1 MINYQNNKP
10 FVEGVAIEDIA
21 SSHATPMY
29 VYSQKKIEEQYNKLK
44 NALNAEIFYAVKAN
58 SNQAI
63 IKLMSTLGAGAD
75 VVSVG
80 ELERAITAGI
90 NPKKIIFEGIGK
102 SKEDTSL
109 AINNNIRLIN
119 VESIDEIQRINNV
132 AQEHNKCVDIGIRL
146 NPNIDG
152 QTIDKIST
160 GKKTDKF
167 GIDTDKLQDLFQSLE
182 NAKNIIEDK
191 TKENVAKI
199 VEPKKNLDK
208 ENLTSENIFYLIGD
222 SYFIEG
228 VKYTP
233 KEDYSYSEVGLATF
247 YDKELHN
254 QKTLNNDLN
263 KVTELLGRH
272 KTLPL
277 PSIVKITN
285 LENGLSLTIKVIDR
299 HDDNASVI
307 QVSRKVAQLLRFYKN
322 KIARVKVEILS
333 DPSKQWK
340 NVTMSINDED
350 FNSVNWL

>member
-1 MINYQNNKP
+1 MKLIISLFFIFLFSCDNISNNK
-10 FVEGVAIEDIA
+10 VVN
-21 SSHATPMY
+21 
-29 VYSQKKIEEQYNKLK
+29 KI
-44 NALNAEIFYAVKAN
+44 
-58 SNQAI
+58 
-63 IKLMSTLGAGAD
+63 
-75 VVSVG
+75 
-80 ELERAITAGI
+80 
-90 NPKKIIFEGIGK
+90 
-102 SKEDTSL
+102 
-109 AINNNIRLIN
+109 
-119 VESIDEIQRINNV
+119 
-132 AQEHNKCVDIGIRL
+132 
-146 NPNIDG
+146 
-152 QTIDKIST
+152 
-160 GKKTDKF
+160 
-167 GIDTDKLQDLFQSLE
+167 E

-191 TKENVAKI
+191 TKENVAKL

-208 ENLTSENIFYLIGD
+208 ENSTSENIFYLIGD
-222 SYFIEG
+222 PYFIEG

-350 FNSVNWL
+350 FNSTVESAPTEIVSISNIDDDNEESSLQEDIEQPIELGFEKVENLELFLHINNFKNYEDIQKIVNEIQLKEKFTSENMGDFYKLIIGPIENEVANKLVSTFILKGYKENEIILE

>member
-1 MINYQNNKP
+1 MKLIISLFFIFLFSCDNISNNK
-10 FVEGVAIEDIA
+10 VVN
-21 SSHATPMY
+21 
-29 VYSQKKIEEQYNKLK
+29 KI
-44 NALNAEIFYAVKAN
+44 
-58 SNQAI
+58 
-63 IKLMSTLGAGAD
+63 
-75 VVSVG
+75 
-80 ELERAITAGI
+80 
-90 NPKKIIFEGIGK
+90 
-102 SKEDTSL
+102 
-109 AINNNIRLIN
+109 
-119 VESIDEIQRINNV
+119 
-132 AQEHNKCVDIGIRL
+132 
-146 NPNIDG
+146 
-152 QTIDKIST
+152 
-160 GKKTDKF
+160 
-167 GIDTDKLQDLFQSLE
+167 E

-191 TKENVAKI
+191 TKENVAKL

-208 ENLTSENIFYLIGD
+208 EKSTSENIFYLIGD
-222 SYFIEG
+222 PYFIEG

-350 FNSVNWL
+350 FNSTVESAPTEIVSISNIDDDNEESSLQEDIEQPIELGFEKVENLELFLHINNFKNYEDIQKIVNEIQLKEKFTSENMGDFYKLIIGPIENEVANKLVSTFILKGYKENQIILE

>member
-1 MINYQNNKP
+1 MKLIISLFFIFLFSCDNISNNK
-10 FVEGVAIEDIA
+10 VVN
-21 SSHATPMY
+21 
-29 VYSQKKIEEQYNKLK
+29 KI
-44 NALNAEIFYAVKAN
+44 
-58 SNQAI
+58 
-63 IKLMSTLGAGAD
+63 
-75 VVSVG
+75 
-80 ELERAITAGI
+80 
-90 NPKKIIFEGIGK
+90 
-102 SKEDTSL
+102 
-109 AINNNIRLIN
+109 
-119 VESIDEIQRINNV
+119 
-132 AQEHNKCVDIGIRL
+132 
-146 NPNIDG
+146 
-152 QTIDKIST
+152 
-160 GKKTDKF
+160 
-167 GIDTDKLQDLFQSLE
+167 E

-191 TKENVAKI
+191 TKENVAKL

-208 ENLTSENIFYLIGD
+208 ENSTSENIFYLIGD
-222 SYFIEG
+222 PYFIEG

-350 FNSVNWL
+350 FNSTVESAPTEIVSISNIDDDNEESSLQEDVEQPIELGFEKVENLELFLHINNFKNYVDIQKIVNEIQLKEKFTSENMGDFYKLIIGPIENEVANKLVSTFILKGYKENEIILE

>member
-1 MINYQNNKP
+1 MKLIISLFFIFLFSCDNIADNK
-10 FVEGVAIEDIA
+10 VVN
-21 SSHATPMY
+21 
-29 VYSQKKIEEQYNKLK
+29 KI
-44 NALNAEIFYAVKAN
+44 
-58 SNQAI
+58 
-63 IKLMSTLGAGAD
+63 
-75 VVSVG
+75 
-80 ELERAITAGI
+80 
-90 NPKKIIFEGIGK
+90 
-102 SKEDTSL
+102 
-109 AINNNIRLIN
+109 
-119 VESIDEIQRINNV
+119 
-132 AQEHNKCVDIGIRL
+132 
-146 NPNIDG
+146 
-152 QTIDKIST
+152 
-160 GKKTDKF
+160 
-167 GIDTDKLQDLFQSLE
+167 E

-191 TKENVAKI
+191 TKENVAKF

-208 ENLTSENIFYLIGD
+208 ENSTSENIFYLIGD
-222 SYFIEG
+222 PYFIEG

-233 KEDYSYSEVGLATF
+233 REDYSYSEVGLATF

-322 KIARVKVEILS
+322 RMARVKVEILS

-350 FNSVNWL
+350 FNSTVESAPTEIVSISNIDDDNEESSVEEDIEQPIELGFEKVENLELFLHINNFKNYEDIQKIVNEIQLKEKFTSENMGDFYKLIIGPIENEVANKLVSTFILKGYKENEIILE

>member
-1 MINYQNNKP
+1 MKLIISLFFIFLFSCDNISNNK
-10 FVEGVAIEDIA
+10 VVN
-21 SSHATPMY
+21 
-29 VYSQKKIEEQYNKLK
+29 KI
-44 NALNAEIFYAVKAN
+44 
-58 SNQAI
+58 
-63 IKLMSTLGAGAD
+63 
-75 VVSVG
+75 
-80 ELERAITAGI
+80 
-90 NPKKIIFEGIGK
+90 
-102 SKEDTSL
+102 
-109 AINNNIRLIN
+109 
-119 VESIDEIQRINNV
+119 
-132 AQEHNKCVDIGIRL
+132 
-146 NPNIDG
+146 
-152 QTIDKIST
+152 
-160 GKKTDKF
+160 
-167 GIDTDKLQDLFQSLE
+167 E

-191 TKENVAKI
+191 TKENVAKL

-208 ENLTSENIFYLIGD
+208 ENSTSENIFYLIGD
-222 SYFIEG
+222 PYFIEG

-322 KIARVKVEILS
+322 KMARVKVDILS

-350 FNSVNWL
+350 FNSTVESAPTEIVSISNIDDDNEESSLQEDIEQPIELGFEKVENLELFLHINNFKNYEDIQKIVNEIQLKEKFTSENMGDFYKLIIGPIENEVANKLVSTFILKGYKENEIILE

>member
-1 MINYQNNKP
+1 MKLIISLFFIFLFSCDNISNNK
-10 FVEGVAIEDIA
+10 VVN
-21 SSHATPMY
+21 
-29 VYSQKKIEEQYNKLK
+29 KI
-44 NALNAEIFYAVKAN
+44 
-58 SNQAI
+58 
-63 IKLMSTLGAGAD
+63 
-75 VVSVG
+75 
-80 ELERAITAGI
+80 
-90 NPKKIIFEGIGK
+90 
-102 SKEDTSL
+102 
-109 AINNNIRLIN
+109 
-119 VESIDEIQRINNV
+119 
-132 AQEHNKCVDIGIRL
+132 
-146 NPNIDG
+146 
-152 QTIDKIST
+152 
-160 GKKTDKF
+160 
-167 GIDTDKLQDLFQSLE
+167 E

-191 TKENVAKI
+191 TKENVAKL

-208 ENLTSENIFYLIGD
+208 ENSTSENIFYLIGD
-222 SYFIEG
+222 PYFIEG

-350 FNSVNWL
+350 FNSTVESAPTEIVSISNIDDDNEESSVQEDMEQPIELGFEKVENLELFLHINNFKNYEDIQKIVNEIQLKEKFTSENMGDFYKLIIGPIENEVANKLVSTFILKGYKENEIILE

>member
-1 MINYQNNKP
+1 MKLIISLFFIFLFSCDNISNNK
-10 FVEGVAIEDIA
+10 VVN
-21 SSHATPMY
+21 
-29 VYSQKKIEEQYNKLK
+29 KI
-44 NALNAEIFYAVKAN
+44 
-58 SNQAI
+58 
-63 IKLMSTLGAGAD
+63 
-75 VVSVG
+75 
-80 ELERAITAGI
+80 
-90 NPKKIIFEGIGK
+90 
-102 SKEDTSL
+102 
-109 AINNNIRLIN
+109 
-119 VESIDEIQRINNV
+119 
-132 AQEHNKCVDIGIRL
+132 
-146 NPNIDG
+146 
-152 QTIDKIST
+152 
-160 GKKTDKF
+160 
-167 GIDTDKLQDLFQSLE
+167 E

-191 TKENVAKI
+191 TKENVAKF

-208 ENLTSENIFYLIGD
+208 EKSTSENIFYLIGD
-222 SYFIEG
+222 QYFIEG

-350 FNSVNWL
+350 FNSTVESAPTEIVSISNIDDDNEESSAQEDVEQPIELGFEKVENLELFLHINNFKNYEDIQKIVNEIQLKEKFTSENMGDFYKLIIGPIENEVANKLVSTFILKGYKENEIILE